1 HWAAHLAKL
10 ETELAT
16 TPELERP
23 PLAETILF
31 MRTTDMAVVVSQSQN
46 EVADMADLG
55 VDIAKHRRRMNEED
69 LDSKFKD
76 PADPFRLVFVCAMW
90 LTGFDAPSCS
100 TIYLDKPMRN
110 HALMQTIA
118 RANRVFP
125 EKDSGLIV
133 DYVGVFR
140 NLEAALAIY
149 GASRDGGYTPIAPKD
164 GLAGELEEAFAELVE
179 FLDANDVDLADLEAA
194 KGFEFIALQKA
205 AVEALLVDDPT
216 RRRYVSLARRVRTVF
231 KSLLPD
237 PAAQQATHRV
247 AVVRSLAA
255 KLESTTEAPDIGD
268 AMDAVS
274 ELLDRSVG
282 AEEYVIRSGGDA
294 GPLVDLNQ
302 LDFEQLALRFAGS
315 KRTAAKQI
323 ERNLERRLDAAVRK
337 NPTRL
342 DLAERFR
349 RLIDEY
355 NAGTHNLEEFL
366 RRLKAINDELT
377 EEEQRTVR
385 EDLSEDELA
394 IYDLLTKPEP
404 ELSQAEGAQVK
415 AAAKRLLAH
424 VTEKLVLDW
433 RKHQHT
439 RAAVQVAVGEILDAD
454 LPEVYGPELF
464 DDKVQRVYEHIYA
477 SYVDNGESVYTGAV
491 EAPPAVVPVAT
502 LPILED
508 VNDRLLDQAR
518 NDRALFARLMEELYG
533 TRETWFRSTE
543 ELLASDETRSVEFKQ
558 TARWNVKEQRKD
570 KTMEEVIV
578 KTVAG
583 FLNGH
588 GGTLLIGVSDSGAP
602 VGLDDDFQLVKPPNA
617 DGYIGWLDTLLETSL
632 GHGGAHRVQIRVE
645 VIAGRDVCR
654 LDVPATSRPIW
665 AKGKDGDVF
674 YERRNNSTRVV
685 PEHEIAGFLAERFP
699 QNPR

>member
-1 HWAAHLAKL
+1 MSPRTGVEYSDARSPDVAEHFVGRGFRGKAMYVAIDKATAVRMYDLVQKHWAAHLAKF
-10 ETELAT
+10 EAKLAT

-23 PLAETILF
+23 PLVETIEF
-31 MRTTDMAVVVSQSQN
+31 MRTTDMAVVLSQSQN

-55 VDIAKHRRRMNEED
+55 LDIAKHRKRMNEED

-149 GASRDGGYTPIAPKD
+149 GASREGDYTPIAPKD
-164 GLAGELEEAFAELVE
+164 ALSDELEAALAELVE
-179 FLDANDVDLADLEAA
+179 FLDANDVDLADLEVA

-205 AVEALLVDDPT
+205 AVEALLIDDAT

-247 AVVRSLAA
+247 AVIRSLAA
-255 KLESTTEAPDIGD
+255 KLESITEAPEIGD
-268 AMDAVS
+268 VMDAVS

-282 AEEYVIRSGGDA
+282 AEEYVIRAGGDA

-302 LDFEQLALRFAGS
+302 LDFEQLALRFAGN

-323 ERNLERRLDAAVRK
+323 ERNLEARLDVAVRK

-377 EEEQRTVR
+377 DEEQRTVR

-404 ELSQAEGAQVK
+404 DLSEAESIQVK
-415 AAAKRLLAH
+415 ATAKRLLVH

-433 RKHQHT
+433 RKRQHT

-454 LPEVYGPELF
+454 LPEVYGPALF
-464 DDKVQRVYEHIYA
+464 DDKVRRVYEHIYA
-477 SYVDNGESVYTGAV
+477 SYFDNGQSVYTGGV

-502 LPILED
+502 LPTPDD
-508 VNDRLLDQAR
+508 VDDRLLDQAR
-518 NDRALFARLMEELYG
+518 
-533 TRETWFRSTE
+533 
-543 ELLASDETRSVEFKQ
+543 
-558 TARWNVKEQRKD
+558 
-570 KTMEEVIV
+570 
-578 KTVAG
+578 
-583 FLNGH
+583 
-588 GGTLLIGVSDSGAP
+588 
-602 VGLDDDFQLVKPPNA
+602 
-617 DGYIGWLDTLLETSL
+617 
-632 GHGGAHRVQIRVE
+632 
-645 VIAGRDVCR
+645 
-654 LDVPATSRPIW
+654 
-665 AKGKDGDVF
+665 
-674 YERRNNSTRVV
+674 
-685 PEHEIAGFLAERFP
+685 
-699 QNPR
+699 